1 MWEEIGALV
10 AIFMAV
16 VTVAGWVI
24 IGVIWKAGMDAWRN
38 SINEWKKSQ
47 DEDRK
52 KYPPDVTALQL
63 NTLWKLYVVEPLEHR
78 PDLATHRSPFKLTKQ
93 AEELIPADLK
103 TQLERLCT
111 SHQEPEALASG
122 WLVYQNLGEDRIQK
136 FAAGAKLSV
145 QEALAVL
152 STYLEGQ
159 CNHR

>member
-1 MWEEIGALV
+1 MWEATAAICAGAALAFTILSWVFILV
-10 AIFMAV
+10 YYK
-16 VTVAGWVI
+16 G
-24 IGVIWKAGMDAWRN
+24 GLDHWRKT
-38 SINEWKKSQ
+38 IDDWKKDQ

-52 KYPPDVTALQL
+52 KYPPDVMSMQL

-78 PDLATHRSPFKLTKQ
+78 PDLATRRSPYKLTKQ

-103 TQLERLCT
+103 TQIDQLCT

-152 STYLEGQ
+152 STYLETQ
-159 CNHR
+159 CNNR